1 MSEHETWDDADALKQ
16 SAVTTT
22 AVSTRLGIG
31 RGKPRPETNN
41 DGKIS

>member
-1 MSEHETWDDADALKQ
+1 MSEHETWDDADASKQ
-16 SAVTTT
+16 SAVATT